1 MTKYPRTINKITP
14 ITDGII
20 DAIRITDND
29 DPGVDVDGDVD
40 GDVDVDVDVTLV
52 VQDDC

>member
-29 DPGVDVDGDVD
+29 DPGVDVDVN
-40 GDVDVDVDVTLV
+40 VDVDVSLV